1 MSKTSTKKSKST
13 SADNGLRAEYDFTK
27 MKGGVRGKYY
37 QAYRAGHSV
46 KILQADGTT
55 SVQTFKLAD
64 GAMIIEPD
72 VREYFP
78 DEEAVNS
85 TLRSLIA
92 LLPKKHRTKQKA

>member
-1 MSKTSTKKSKST
+1 MSKTSTKRNKSMST
-13 SADNGLRAEYDFTK
+13 NNGLRAEYDFAK

-37 QAYRAGHSV
+37 QAYRTGHSV
-46 KILQADGTT
+46 KIHQADGTT
-55 SVQTFKLAD
+55 SVQNFKLED

-78 DEEAVNS
+78 DEEAVNK

>member
-1 MSKTSTKKSKST
+1 MRKASTKKSKST
-13 SADNGLRAEYDFTK
+13 AVDNGLRAEYDFAK

-46 KILQADGTT
+46 KIHQADGTT
-55 SVQTFKLAD
+55 LVQNFKLED

-78 DEEAVNS
+78 DEEAVNK

-92 LLPKKHRTKQKA
+92 LLPKKHKTKQKV

>member
-1 MSKTSTKKSKST
+1 MSKTSTKKNKST
-13 SADNGLRAEYDFTK
+13 SVNNSLRTEYDFTK
-27 MKGGVRGKYY
+27 MKGGVRGKYTK
-37 QAYRAGHSV
+37 AYRAGHSV
-46 KILQADGTT
+46 KIHQADGTT
-55 SVQTFKLAD
+55 IVQNFKLED

-78 DEEAVNS
+78 DEAAVNN

>member
-1 MSKTSTKKSKST
+1 MRKASTKKSKST
-13 SADNGLRAEYDFTK
+13 AVDNGLRAEYDFAK

-46 KILQADGTT
+46 KIHQADGTT
-55 SVQTFKLAD
+55 LVQNFKLEN

-78 DEEAVNS
+78 DEEAVNK

-92 LLPKKHRTKQKA
+92 LLPKKHKTKQKV